1 MEDLEFVVGEG
12 RCGSCTLCCRL
23 TAIPEL
29 QKPLN
34 TWCHCCEI
42 NKGCRVYK
50 TRPQSC
56 RKFECVWYKKRDL
69 LPELRPDRCGVMFEK
84 LFGTNTYLALLSSEN
99 SRAWHVPPV
108 KTAILGLLESGAVV
122 IVLIGTGTEKHLLLP
137 IGKTEEE
144 VIEELNSILPNYY
157 PGV

>member
-1 MEDLEFVVGEG
+1 
-12 RCGSCTLCCRL
+12 
-23 TAIPEL
+23 
-29 QKPLN
+29 
-34 TWCHCCEI
+34 
-42 NKGCRVYK
+42 
-50 TRPQSC
+50 
-56 RKFECVWYKKRDL
+56 
-69 LPELRPDRCGVMFEK
+69 MFEK